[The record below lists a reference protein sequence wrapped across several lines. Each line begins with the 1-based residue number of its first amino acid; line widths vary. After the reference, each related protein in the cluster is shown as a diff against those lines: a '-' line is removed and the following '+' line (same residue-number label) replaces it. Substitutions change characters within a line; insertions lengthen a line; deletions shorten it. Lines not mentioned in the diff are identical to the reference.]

1 MERLIQLEP
10 EMDSTI
16 GPQSLDTGNE
26 ELTTKKL
33 MNSAAPIITYRL
45 YFLVQPWSD
54 AMEKLSETYHLFS
67 TDNLLKYESFFN
79 DFGPLNI
86 SMVYRYCHLVN
97 GLLERK
103 EMALSKIVHHTS
115 NETTKLLNAAFLIGS
130 YSIIY
135 LHHTPQSILR
145 TLFRQPDRLGKFCD
159 ASQNPSSFLI
169 SLHDC
174 LCAMAK
180 AHRRRFFNFADFDY
194 ITYEYYERVENGD
207 LNWIVPGKFLAF
219 CGPHR
224 ESRYENGMPIH
235 SPEAYFRYFEETGV
249 TTIIRLNMRQ
259 YDAKSFIERGFDHF
273 DLFFVDGG
281 TPSDMILRRFLSI
294 CEVAKGAIAVHCK
307 AGLGRTGT
315 LIAAY
320 LIKHY
325 SFSAHESIAWL
336 RICRPGS
343 VIGHQQTWLQD
354 KESFLLAEGNAYRRT
369 GTKITPDKHPFGI
382 YSLRQPIK
390 VAPADTGTT
399 TNSEHSKQQEAPQV
413 ECAPKPAQSTGSME
427 RTLRPRRAPMGDRVC
442 GISRKVDTMRLSDED
457 ERLNNN
463 HVIVPVDH
471 RTTATAVANRSRSE
485 AKTSAA
491 SSNATITQQTSTDDG
506 LAVTGSSINQ
516 EAVTHTQGD
525 QLTQIKATRHR
536 TSTADAALPGYQQQN
551 HPANSINNNVNNNSS
566 NAAVQNGNPM
576 TNVAVRQVASRDVR
590 HSKSASVDS
599 PSLKNDTSSSTTDGG
614 IVTDSLVV
622 IAGDSVTGEPIVSAQ
637 PQKQTRRTTH
647 VCWEELNRCIKIGH
661 REDAT
666 VHKRQQSLRKTRL
679 ESNNGTIVSIVT
691 SSTNASAKYN
701 TVPGGNVR
709 LAKAKLLNDRVAD
722 RVIRPQ
728 TELVVSGS
736 GGTTTVDS
744 NGNINRKLITGPAK
758 RSDVSNHCS
767 VGDVAATKRYKRNRS
782 SPRTQ
787 PDKNSE
793 KLRKV
798 LSKTHP

>member
-10 EMDSTI
+10 ETDSTV
-16 GPQSLDTGNE
+16 GPQSLETGNE

-115 NETTKLLNAAFLIGS
+115 TETTKLLNAAFLIGS

-259 YDAKSFIERGFDHF
+259 YDAKSFTERGFDHF

-325 SFSAHESIAWL
+325 SFSAHEAIAWL

-390 VAPADTGTT
+390 VLPADTGT
-399 TNSEHSKQQEAPQV
+399 SENSKQVQEAPSN
-413 ECAPKPAQSTGSME
+413 EGAPKPAATTTTTGSME

-463 HVIVPVDH
+463 HVIVPADH

-485 AKTSAA
+485 AKSSAA
-491 SSNATITQQTSTDDG
+491 SSATITQQPSTDDG
-506 LAVTGSSINQ
+506 LTVTGSSINQ

-536 TSTADAALPGYQQQN
+536 TSTADAALPGYQQN
-551 HPANSINNNVNNNSS
+551 LPANSINNNVNNNGS
-566 NAAVQNGNPM
+566 NAPVQNGNL
-576 TNVAVRQVASRDVR
+576 TTSVAVRSVAARDVR

-599 PSLKNDTSSSTTDGG
+599 PSMKNDTSTTTTDGG
-614 IVTDSLVV
+614 TMTEPLVV
-622 IAGDSVTGEPIVSAQ
+622 IAGDSVTAEPIIRSAQ
-637 PQKQTRRTTH
+637 HQKQTRRTAH

-691 SSTNASAKYN
+691 SSTSASAKYN

-728 TELVVSGS
+728 TELVVSG
-736 GGTTTVDS
+736 GGATTVDS